1 MNIALPLGYFRNL
14 AREIGFEPTIDVIHL
29 FAVSLFSISYVYIIS
44 KILLKINQSGKS
56 AIIFSRSSFSY
67 AQFASS

>member
-29 FAVSLFSISYVYIIS
+29 FAVSLFLFLMYILYQ
-44 KILLKINQSGKS
+44 K
-56 AIIFSRSSFSY
+56 FY
-67 AQFASS
+67 